1 MWLDQI
7 SVMGRN
13 SRPVQAPGKVVFVT
27 EIFTRVGLF
36 AGHQLK
42 SRKSISWKPTITGCT
57 AIPWIFWPGSKCK
70 RINLEECCTRG
81 YNKTYPWTHDRE
93 INNLCVLGKTTCYVL
108 AIGGIYSSGLFGVY
122 FQTTDRAEW
131 EVWGDLDK
139 PTGPRTCP
147 QKWTAPRTKF

>member
-1 MWLDQI
+1 MTWSDI
-7 SVMGRN
+7 SNGQEIKTSAGPGQGCLCHRN
-13 SRPVQAPGKVVFVT
+13 IYQGKFVCWSW
-27 EIFTRVGLF
+27 
-36 AGHQLK
+36 LK
-42 SRKSISWKPTITGCT
+42 SRKSISWKSTITGCT

-70 RINLEECCTRG
+70 GLIWKNVAHVVIIKR
-81 YNKTYPWTHDRE
+81 THGLGDRE
-93 INNLCVLGKTTCYVL
+93 INNLCVLGKITCYVL